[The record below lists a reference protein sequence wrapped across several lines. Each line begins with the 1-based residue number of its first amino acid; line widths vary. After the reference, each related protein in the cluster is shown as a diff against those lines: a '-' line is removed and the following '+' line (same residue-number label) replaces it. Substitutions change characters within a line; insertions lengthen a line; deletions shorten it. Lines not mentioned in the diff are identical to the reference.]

1 MTQYDLIIVGAGPAG
16 MTAAVYGARANLSVL
31 MIEQLAPGGQMI
43 NTNEIQNYTGF
54 GTVNGADL
62 AYKMFEHTQEL
73 AIEMA
78 YGTVERIV
86 VRDEVK
92 EVICEEGMTYTA
104 KALILATGTQP
115 RRLGIPGEDTYAGV
129 NLSWCA
135 ICDGAQYR
143 DKDVVVIGGGNS
155 AVEEAIYLAGLAK
168 SVTIATMFNL
178 TADESANE
186 KFRNLPNTAVHTY
199 VDILVFEGS
208 NKLECVKIRS
218 NQTGEET
225 TLMCD
230 GVFEYIGLEP
240 TTYACGDLDILDDYG
255 YIKVNEKM
263 ETSIPGIYGAGDA
276 TVKQLRQ
283 VITACSDG
291 AIAAQVA
298 SKYIEKEWNA

>member
-54 GTVNGADL
+54 GTVGGADL

-73 AIEMA
+73 EIELA
-78 YGTVERIV
+78 YGTVHHIV
-86 VRDEVK
+86 LSDAVK
-92 EVICEEGMTYTA
+92 EVSCEEGITYTS
-104 KALILATGTQP
+104 KAVILATGTQP
-115 RRLGIPGEDTYAGV
+115 RRLGIAGEDIYAGI

-155 AVEEAIYLAGLAK
+155 AVEEAIYLAGFAK
-168 SVTIATMFNL
+168 SVTIATMFEL
-178 TADESANE
+178 TADEIANE
-186 KFRNLPNTAVHTY
+186 KFRNLPNTTVHTQ
-199 VDILVFEGS
+199 VEIIAFEGGQ
-208 NKLECVKIRS
+208 KLEKVKIRS
-218 NQTGEET
+218 KQTGEET
-225 TLMCD
+225 TLACD

-240 TTYACGDLDILDDYG
+240 TTYACGDLGILDQYG
-255 YIKVNEKM
+255 YIKVDENM
-263 ETSIPGIYGAGDA
+263 ATSIPGIYGAGDV
-276 TVKQLRQ
+276 TVKKLRQ

-291 AIAAQVA
+291 AIAAQAA
-298 SKYIEKEWNA
+298 SKYIEKQWNE